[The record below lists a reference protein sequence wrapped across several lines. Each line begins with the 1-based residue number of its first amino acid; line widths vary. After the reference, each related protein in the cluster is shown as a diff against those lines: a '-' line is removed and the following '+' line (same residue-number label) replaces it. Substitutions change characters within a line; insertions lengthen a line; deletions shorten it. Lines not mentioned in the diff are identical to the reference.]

1 MNGVGERDK
10 DEEERYRERE
20 REREKEEYVE
30 SVEFP
35 NAPSI
40 QGFDESFQS
49 FNSLSLSLS
58 IICLYG
64 NFICFFFYNKAVFV
78 LRVVNCIYIIIK
90 NSRRWKF

>member
-10 DEEERYRERE
+10 DEEERYIYIYRERE
-20 REREKEEYVE
+20 REREREQEESVE
-30 SVEFP
+30 SVEFR

-58 IICLYG
+58 LICLYG
-64 NFICFFFYNKAVFV
+64 NFICFFFFITKLCLF
-78 LRVVNCIYIIIK
+78 
-90 NSRRWKF
+90 